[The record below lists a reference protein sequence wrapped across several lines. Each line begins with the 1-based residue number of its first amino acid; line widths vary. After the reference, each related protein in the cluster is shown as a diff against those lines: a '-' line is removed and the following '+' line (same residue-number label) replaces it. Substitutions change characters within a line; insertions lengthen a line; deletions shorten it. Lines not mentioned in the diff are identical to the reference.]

1 MSDKIEYESVTVD
14 VPKQLM
20 SFLRFEAKRMNQKLE
35 ATVQY
40 YLVETLRSQM
50 EAMSGEEL
58 IPYLGLKRVF
68 FELLGDKNY
77 GPNAEDTVE
86 G

>member
-20 SFLRFEAKRMNQKLE
+20 SFLRFEAKRMNKKLE
-35 ATVQY
+35 ATVKY
-40 YLVETLRSQM
+40 YLVESLRSQM

-58 IPYLGLKRVF
+58 IPYFGLDKVF
-68 FELLGDKNY
+68 FELLETK
-77 GPNAEDTVE
+77 P
-86 G
+86 

>member
-40 YLVETLRSQM
+40 YLVESLRSQM

-58 IPYLGLKRVF
+58 IPYFGLDKVF
-68 FELLGDKNY
+68 FELLETK
-77 GPNAEDTVE
+77 P
-86 G
+86 

>member
-1 MSDKIEYESVTVD
+1 MSDKIEYESVTVE

-20 SFLRFEAKRMNQKLE
+20 SFLRVEAKRRNQKLE
-35 ATVQY
+35 ATVQS
-40 YLVETLRSQM
+40 YLVDILCSQI

-58 IPYLGLKRVF
+58 IPHLGLNQVF
-68 FELLGDKNY
+68 FELLGDEKY
-77 GPNAEDTVE
+77 GPNAKDTVE